1 MQKKNVL
8 EFNVQLRNRIALKY
22 MHFNSSCSYCSL
34 SYMLMKYDIDVTDVD
49 IALKMKLPYLFNK
62 DDDGYSA
69 EVYQK

>member
-34 SYMLMKYDIDVTDVD
+34 SYMLPNSEVERITSYTLAFKYEK
-49 IALKMKLPYLFNK
+49 LKVSDLGFTN
-62 DDDGYSA
+62 
-69 EVYQK
+69 

>member
-8 EFNVQLRNRIALKY
+8 EFNVQLRNRIALKS